1 MQLGGSSAQA
11 SEVPSLAPGCD
22 PTRLP
27 LSPAE
32 GYLLS
37 RIDGR
42 TPWSVLRE
50 IGGLPPVEVD
60 RCLQRWVQEGIL
72 VVASR
77 PAGRGPAASASP
89 APSAQAAG
97 PTGSAASAPPAA
109 AAGASVSATPP
120 PLAVDPGLA
129 LTVEAQERILAFETR
144 LAHPYHQILGV
155 AANADV
161 KTVKRAYFELS
172 KEFHPDR
179 YFRRDIG
186 PYKARLERVFKKIVE
201 AYELLSDPTTRAEIE
216 RARVEEVAAPP
227 AAAKSTPSDVGAAEE
242 VARVAQGKAHLPH
255 LHARRLRALAER
267 RAKAKGFFEAGMS
280 AFREG
285 RWLEAAGSVRLA
297 VAFDPA
303 NEAMKESFADVQ
315 RKAHEERAKQLMSE
329 AEGAMQMKQ
338 YKDALPLY
346 EEALFFR
353 PHDAELSHKTARL
366 AWLVGEDLKKAKEYA
381 ATAVELEPENGGYH
395 RTLGQVY
402 KAAGLVANARREL
415 EAALRIDP
423 KDAEAKDELRGL
435 SRK

>member
-11 SEVPSLAPGCD
+11 AEVPQLAPGCD

-42 TPWSVLRE
+42 TPWGLLRE
-50 IGGLPPVEVD
+50 IAGLPAAEVD
-60 RCLQRWVQEGIL
+60 RCLHRWIQEGIV

-77 PAGRGPAASASP
+77 GAERAPGANGGGRAEAAGVGAAPQPAAPATSAV
-89 APSAQAAG
+89 G
-97 PTGSAASAPPAA
+97 RPAA
-109 AAGASVSATPP
+109 PAQP
-120 PLAVDPGLA
+120 AVDPGLDLA
-129 LTVEAQERILAFETR
+129 VEAQERILEFETR
-144 LAHPYHQILGV
+144 LALPYHQILGV
-155 AANADV
+155 PVSADT

-179 YFRRDIG
+179 YFRREIG
-186 PYKARLERVFKKIVE
+186 PFKLRLERVFKKIVE
-201 AYELLSDPTTRAEIE
+201 AYELLSDPTTRAELDRV
-216 RARVEEVAAPP
+216 RAEEAAAKPAP
-227 AAAKSTPSDVGAAEE
+227 AAAPSPIVDPRTAEE
-242 VARVAQGKAHLPH
+242 VARVAQGKSHLPH

-267 RAKAKGFFEAGMS
+267 RAKAKGFFEAGMA

-303 NEAMKESFADVQ
+303 NDAMKESFADVQ
-315 RKAHEERAKQLMSE
+315 RKAHEERAKQLLSE
-329 AEGAMQMKQ
+329 AEGAMEMRQ
-338 YKDALPLY
+338 YKDALGLY

-353 PHDAELSHKTARL
+353 PHDADLCHKTARL
-366 AWLVGEDLKKAKEYA
+366 AWLVGEDLKRAKEYGA
-381 ATAVELEPENGGYH
+381 RACEIEPEVGAYH
-395 RTLGQVY
+395 RTLGQIY

-415 EAALRIDP
+415 ETALRIDP
-423 KDAEAKDELRGL
+423 KDAEAKDGLRGL
-435 SRK
+435 GRK